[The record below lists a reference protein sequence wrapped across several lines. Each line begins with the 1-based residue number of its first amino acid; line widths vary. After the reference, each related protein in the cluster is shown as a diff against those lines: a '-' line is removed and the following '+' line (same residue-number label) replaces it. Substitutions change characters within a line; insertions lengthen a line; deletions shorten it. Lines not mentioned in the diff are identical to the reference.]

1 MQKEELLRE
10 VAEKKSKIEDMEKK
24 LSDQSSENAQLSLK
38 VEQIQGR
45 THNLETLKE
54 KLEQQLLKSEED
66 YEQLLAKKDLLK
78 HEKKEQK
85 VAIKEL
91 ERQILSRGS
100 QIEQLN

>member
-1 MQKEELLRE
+1 
-10 VAEKKSKIEDMEKK
+10 
-24 LSDQSSENAQLSLK
+24 
-38 VEQIQGR
+38 
-45 THNLETLKE
+45 LKE

-91 ERQILSRGS
+91 ERQILSKG
-100 QIEQLN
+100 N